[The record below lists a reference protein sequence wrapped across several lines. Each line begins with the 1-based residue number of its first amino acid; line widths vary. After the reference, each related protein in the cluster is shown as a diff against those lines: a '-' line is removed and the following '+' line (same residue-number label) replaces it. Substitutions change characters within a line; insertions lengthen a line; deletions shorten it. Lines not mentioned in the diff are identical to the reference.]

1 MTVECFFHRLELKRT
16 EAVGM
21 HLNYDVT
28 LLPANSQIAPKK
40 YPLRHAY
47 STHTGEAECDSRRRA
62 GILFGLRYDFE
73 FEH

>member
-1 MTVECFFHRLELKRT
+1 
-16 EAVGM
+16 M

-47 STHTGEAECDSRRRA
+47 STHTGERQYDLRRRA
-62 GILFGLRYDFE
+62 GILIELGYYCEFGRNGYRVKLS
-73 FEH
+73 